1 MVLENRLFFKFF
13 AWGVGVNE
21 YPRDISS
28 ELEIHIGMD
37 GSVRVN
43 YWVIGYVQFICDLV
57 FCEWDA

>member
-1 MVLENRLFFKFF
+1 MVRPDKDNSEKNLRKSVIMVLENGLFFKFF

-43 YWVIGYVQFICDLV
+43 Y
-57 FCEWDA
+57 